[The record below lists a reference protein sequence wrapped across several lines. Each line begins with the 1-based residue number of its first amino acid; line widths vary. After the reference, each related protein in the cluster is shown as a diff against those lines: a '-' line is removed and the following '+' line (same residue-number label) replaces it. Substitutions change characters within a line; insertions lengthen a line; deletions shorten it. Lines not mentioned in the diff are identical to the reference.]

1 MFTERDRETAAC
13 EVGGT
18 IELPGTF
25 ESVPKARR
33 YVRTVLGPKSDDVEL
48 AVSELVTN
56 AVAHSE
62 SGRGGVIK
70 LRLAV
75 IEERVRVEVSDQ
87 GSRVSRPRVASNSAD
102 TEHGNGLK
110 IVRAVSSRWGVHTTT
125 QGTTVWCEWAP
136 S

>member
-1 MFTERDRETAAC
+1 
-13 EVGGT
+13 
-18 IELPGTF
+18 
-25 ESVPKARR
+25 
-33 YVRTVLGPKSDDVEL
+33 
-48 AVSELVTN
+48 VSELVTN

-87 GSRVSRPRVASNSAD
+87 GSRVSRPRVASNSVD